1 MDLRSEQI
9 SGPEGGGGG
18 VLENVW
24 TKTLEHDILWNSVV
38 WLDNILGC

>member
-9 SGPEGGGGG
+9 SGPEGGGGVGG

-24 TKTLEHDILWNSVV
+24 NKTLEHEILWNSVV
-38 WLDNILGC
+38 WLNP